1 MKTRRRFL
9 SILLVF
15 CVILALVPLTVF
27 AAGMADGITNLT
39 VNQSKVA
46 FAGHEWWVV
55 GDGTSG
61 IYPQKGHITL
71 LAANAGLMDSVFYGH
86 QFRATASNE
95 SENFSSYVRKTG
107 GAAGRTYYIA
117 KNPDGSACLDAPNEY
132 YGSNLQQQMEKIA
145 KVFPKKEQAL
155 ISERDFAGGTTWTTW
170 DKDDDSLIDGIV
182 GPSVYDQKLWSL
194 STNEYKKLNETVRIY
209 AEKRDDNNF
218 WWLRSPSAR
227 WDMSAMA
234 GYVYRDDAEN
244 AIFSGVNSPN
254 AAEIIFMPAF
264 LMRLPEKIIMF
275 LAF

>member
-1 MKTRRRFL
+1 M
-9 SILLVF
+9 
-15 CVILALVPLTVF
+15 
-27 AAGMADGITNLT
+27 
-39 VNQSKVA
+39 
-46 FAGHEWWVV
+46 
-55 GDGTSG
+55 
-61 IYPQKGHITL
+61 
-71 LAANAGLMDSVFYGH
+71 
-86 QFRATASNE
+86 
-95 SENFSSYVRKTG
+95 
-107 GAAGRTYYIA
+107 
-117 KNPDGSACLDAPNEY
+117 
-132 YGSNLQQQMEKIA
+132 
-145 KVFPKKEQAL
+145 
-155 ISERDFAGGTTWTTW
+155 
-170 DKDDDSLIDGIV
+170 